1 MSEPESNSGNAP
13 SGAQPQGGGG
23 QQPSGSGGQK
33 PDGSIFPMPKM
44 EVVTADRKPASVK
57 APPSSGKRDR

>member
-1 MSEPESNSGNAP
+1 MTEPEGNSGNVPADV
-13 SGAQPQGGGG
+13 QPQGGGG
-23 QQPSGSGGQK
+23 QPPTGSGEK

-57 APPSSGKRDR
+57 APPNSGKGDR